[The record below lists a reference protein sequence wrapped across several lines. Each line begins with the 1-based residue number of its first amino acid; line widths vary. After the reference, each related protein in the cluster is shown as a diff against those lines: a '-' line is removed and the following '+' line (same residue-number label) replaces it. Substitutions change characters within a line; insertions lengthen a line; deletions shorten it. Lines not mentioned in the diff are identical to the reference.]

1 LTWQNFRISRN
12 QEDIIEGQSF
22 FEDTHG
28 PPGSKIKR
36 AMLLDSIRRV
46 NPSNWRGTGRAEPDP
61 VARHQKAR
69 LLVAALEV
77 ARPWPGV
84 ERLRR
89 ARPSAGHPKGVTFA
103 GCVVRFG
110 AMPSSS
116 TPAGNQPERN
126 VYTVSRL
133 NREVRVLIER
143 GLGVIWVEGELSN
156 LSVPSSG
163 HWYFSM
169 KDRDAQ
175 LRCAMFR
182 QRNMSVGFTPKSG
195 QQILARGRVSLYE
208 PRGDYQFIVE
218 HLEEAGVGALKREF
232 ERLKAKLAAEGL
244 FALERKRSL
253 PRFPRR
259 IGIVTSPTGAALRD
273 ILHIL
278 ARRFPPAAVLI
289 YPTPVQGDAAIPSI
303 VEAIETASARAECD
317 VLIVARGGGS
327 IEDLWAFND
336 ERVARAICACAI
348 PIVSG
353 VGHEIDFT
361 IADFVADARA
371 PTPSGAAELVAPDR
385 TACLEALARTMERLS
400 VSMRRE
406 LRTVGTR
413 FTAANARLKL
423 SHPGVRLSQQAQRL
437 DELEQ
442 RLTACVQRELRTIA
456 SRFEGVSQRL
466 KLAHPGLRLAQ
477 QTKRLEA
484 LDQRLAGAMR
494 SALHTDRARITD
506 MYTRLIHESPANR
519 VREFRVEHGALEGR
533 LDHAMK
539 QLISRADHRLGLAIR
554 TLNTVSPLATLGR
567 GFALVKRVSDGK
579 LITDSNTVSV
589 GDEIEARLANGTV
602 TARVTGK
609 E

>member
-1 LTWQNFRISRN
+1 M
-12 QEDIIEGQSF
+12 
-22 FEDTHG
+22 
-28 PPGSKIKR
+28 P
-36 AMLLDSIRRV
+36 
-46 NPSNWRGTGRAEPDP
+46 
-61 VARHQKAR
+61 
-69 LLVAALEV
+69 
-77 ARPWPGV
+77 
-84 ERLRR
+84 
-89 ARPSAGHPKGVTFA
+89 
-103 GCVVRFG
+103 
-110 AMPSSS
+110 PSSQ
-116 TPAGNQPERN
+116 AGNEPERN

-182 QRNMSVGFTPKSG
+182 QRNMSVGFTPKAG

-259 IGIVTSPTGAALRD
+259 IGVVTSPTGAALRD

-336 ERVARAICACAI
+336 ERVARAIRASAI

-353 VGHEIDFT
+353 IGHEIDFT

-385 TACLEALARTMERLS
+385 AACLEALARNLERLTAC
-400 VSMRRE
+400 MRRE
-406 LRTVGTR
+406 LRSVSSR
-413 FTAANARLKL
+413 FDAASLRLKL
-423 SHPGVRLSQQAQRL
+423 SHPGVRLTQQTQRL

-442 RLTACVQRELRTIA
+442 RLTAFMRREFRSIA
-456 SRFEGVSQRL
+456 SRFEAASLRL

-477 QTKRLEA
+477 QR
-484 LDQRLAGAMR
+484 QRLDDLEQRLNGAMR
-494 SALHTDRARITD
+494 GALHSDRTRITE
-506 MYTRLIHESPANR
+506 MFTRLVHQSPAHS
-519 VREFRVEHGALEGR
+519 VREYRLRHGALASR
-533 LDHAMK
+533 LQHAVK
-539 QLISRADHRLGLAIR
+539 ECVSRAEHRLGLAIR

-579 LITDSNTVSV
+579 LITDADAVAV
-589 GDEIEARLANGTV
+589 GDEIEARLANGTLK
-602 TARVTGK
+602 ARVIGK

>member
-1 LTWQNFRISRN
+1 
-12 QEDIIEGQSF
+12 
-22 FEDTHG
+22 
-28 PPGSKIKR
+28 
-36 AMLLDSIRRV
+36 
-46 NPSNWRGTGRAEPDP
+46 
-61 VARHQKAR
+61 
-69 LLVAALEV
+69 
-77 ARPWPGV
+77 
-84 ERLRR
+84 
-89 ARPSAGHPKGVTFA
+89 
-103 GCVVRFG
+103 
-110 AMPSSS
+110 
-116 TPAGNQPERN
+116 
-126 VYTVSRL
+126 
-133 NREVRVLIER
+133 
-143 GLGVIWVEGELSN
+143 VIWVEGELSN

-259 IGIVTSPTGAALRD
+259 IGVVTSPTGAALRD

-336 ERVARAICACAI
+336 ERVARAIRASAI

-353 VGHEIDFT
+353 IGHEIDFT

-385 TACLEALARTMERLS
+385 AACLEALARNLERLTAC
-400 VSMRRE
+400 MRRE
-406 LRTVGTR
+406 LRSVSSR
-413 FTAANARLKL
+413 FDAASLRLKL
-423 SHPGVRLSQQAQRL
+423 SHPGARLSQQTQRL

-442 RLTACVQRELRTIA
+442 RLTAFMRREFRAIA
-456 SRFEGVSQRL
+456 SRFEAASLRL
-466 KLAHPGLRLAQ
+466 NLAHPGLRLAQ
-477 QTKRLEA
+477 QK
-484 LDQRLAGAMR
+484 QRLDDLEQRLNGAMR
-494 SALHTDRARITD
+494 GALHSDRTRITE
-506 MYTRLIHESPANR
+506 MFTRLVHQSPAHS
-519 VREFRVEHGALEGR
+519 VREYRLRHGALASR
-533 LDHAMK
+533 LQHALK
-539 QLISRADHRLGLAIR
+539 ECVSRAEHRLGLATR

-579 LITDSNTVSV
+579 LLTDADAVAV
-589 GDEIEARLANGTV
+589 GDEIEARLANGTLK
-602 TARVTGK
+602 ARVTGK